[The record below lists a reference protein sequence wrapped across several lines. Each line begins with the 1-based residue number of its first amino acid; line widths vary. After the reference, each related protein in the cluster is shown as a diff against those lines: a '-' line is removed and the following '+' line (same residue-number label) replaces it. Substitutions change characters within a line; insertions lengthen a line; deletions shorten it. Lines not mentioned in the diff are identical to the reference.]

1 MPITDYLPTNTWPA
15 ASAKGDFLFTIYRLA
30 VAIILAW
37 QSEPEMMAS
46 PLHDIARHSP
56 PFTKMWAQLEPLR
69 MLATLTLRLA
79 IFIRINGGLELLSS
93 SKDCTA
99 ISQRIRG
106 ISSSPRP
113 TPSPTSLIAIS
124 HISVEGHAQ
133 VERHRNVPGLD
144 MVSPDPGGRR
154 RLRILRLRGLRS
166 VAVFADAES
175 TGLLGSP
182 KRQVKNCCP
191 NPAVNTPPQACLRGF
206 NGVALFLIF
215 DSLRAIGY
223 SIVHPATVFGSF
235 KHRRLAPSL
244 MQVVPSQVVPSE
256 LMDTCI
262 LGFPA
267 LDIAPV
273 RSLRVSGDGE

>member
-124 HISVEGHAQ
+124 HI

-175 TGLLGSP
+175 SGLLV
-182 KRQVKNCCP
+182 RCP
-191 NPAVNTPPQACLRGF
+191 AFSVIPTIKGAAFL
-206 NGVALFLIF
+206 GVAKASGEELLPQSCSEYTST
-215 DSLRAIGY
+215 SLPERVQWRGP
-223 SIVHPATVFGSF
+223 V
-235 KHRRLAPSL
+235 
-244 MQVVPSQVVPSE
+244 
-256 LMDTCI
+256 
-262 LGFPA
+262 
-267 LDIAPV
+267 LDI
-273 RSLRVSGDGE
+273 